1 MKIERTDQN
10 IRTGQ
15 SWLVGYREST
25 EINKR
30 KDIVC
35 LLGMFYSNKTLKL
48 NIQNNDFMRSKINVP
63 LKMIERTF
71 IFAIV
76 KLPKISRGL
85 IFANRGC

>member
-15 SWLVGYREST
+15 SWLVSYREST

-30 KDIVC
+30 KDIC

-85 IFANRGC
+85 IFANRGS